1 MILKITKFLPA
12 FVLISLTV
20 FATAAF
26 SINHTVDTAWK
37 ELESGFKHDVHS
49 GVVTVGDPVPGGG
62 TPNGANQT
70 LNCTV

>member
-1 MILKITKFLPA
+1 MILKITRFLP
-12 FVLISLTV
+12 VLVLLFLTV

-37 ELESGFKHDVHS
+37 EPESGFKHDVHS
-49 GVVTVGDPVPGGG
+49 DVIPVGDPVPGGG

-70 LNCTV
+70 NGNC